1 MSIKEQVIALW
12 ETSFEEVLEEKCAC
26 PKCKNKKSV
35 SRRIIK
41 EPDQKWAGRW
51 YVEYCMNGECPY
63 WDCGFLPRKYKPK
76 PTEEYKW
83 ISEKPKKRQSSRE
96 KDQQ

>member
-26 PKCKNKKSV
+26 PECKNQKSV

-63 WDCGFLPRKYKPK
+63 WDCGFLPKKYKPK
-76 PTEEYKW
+76 EEYKW
-83 ISEKPKKRQSSRE
+83 ISEKPKRRQSSRE
-96 KDQQ
+96 RDQQ